1 MGRFLEHSRIFY
13 FHDDGAGRYYIGS
26 ADWMERNLDN
36 RVEAVTPIHDPDLQD
51 QLGEIL
57 DVCLADNQDCWEMQ
71 SDGSYSQRTTDGD
84 EPISVQETFMRQA
97 ENRIQKREP

>member
-51 QLGEIL
+51 RLGEIL

-71 SDGSYSQRTTDGD
+71 SDGTYTQRSPGD
-84 EPISVQETFMRQA
+84 EPVRQAQQTFMDQA
-97 ENRIQKREP
+97 RDAISRRRD